1 MTIRQLVTFALLS
14 RDANGDYVA
23 RFSTKTSYFVN
34 VSRDTRY
41 TVHATVSKVQY
52 RVKQRN
58 WEKKFVTLLIWLL
71 FKYYCCCY

>member
-34 VSRDTRY
+34 VSSDTRY
-41 TVHATVSKVQY
+41 TVHATYSEQGTV
-52 RVKQRN
+52 
-58 WEKKFVTLLIWLL
+58 
-71 FKYYCCCY
+71 